1 LEKRTRTGR
10 SVYFIGD
17 IYKMINKKFGSQ
29 SGKSLIEVIVVLVV
43 AAILVTFA
51 VAQFGKTDK
60 YMTRGNFAREFKVN
74 LERARFDS
82 IKRRAEGAAAA
93 LSRVIITSAT
103 SFTVIT
109 DYNQDGKLDPAT
121 ESRVVNFTG
130 GIKFVGSLVYPIT
143 LTFDRHG
150 HVYATNG
157 VMIDGNPQAI
167 SPVFTICDKGCTL
180 ETANASNSSVI
191 SISPSGTVA
200 LLKGGETP
208 PNFNKP
214 NVSNVSSS
222 QDVNP
227 WVSTAD
233 EDATTVDHPTST
245 PVPTPVSSATPT
257 PTATA
262 TPTSTATP
270 TATATPVPTTSPS
283 PTATATPTPTP
294 NACATGARPAQTG
307 CTCYLPKTVR
317 ASGKCQ

>member
-1 LEKRTRTGR
+1 M
-10 SVYFIGD
+10 V
-17 IYKMINKKFGSQ
+17 NKEFGSQ
-29 SGKSLIEVIVVLVV
+29 SGKSLIELIVVLVV

-82 IKRRAEGAAAA
+82 IKRRAEGAADA

-109 DYNQDGKLDPAT
+109 DYNQDGKLDLAT
-121 ESRVVNFTG
+121 ESRVVNFTD

-157 VMIDGNPQAI
+157 IMVDGNPQAI
-167 SPVFTICDKGCTL
+167 TPVFTICDKDCTL
-180 ETANASNSSVI
+180 ETANAANSNVI

-200 LLKGGETP
+200 YLKGGETP
-208 PNFNKP
+208 PSFESP

-233 EDATTVDHPTST
+233 DEATTVDHPTST
-245 PVPTPVSSATPT
+245 PVPTPMSTATPT
-257 PTATA
+257 PTAS
-262 TPTSTATP
+262 PTSSATP
-270 TATATPVPTTSPS
+270 TATATPSPTTSPS
-283 PTATATPTPTP
+283 PTATATPTPTPTP

-307 CTCYLPKTVR
+307 CVCYLPKTVR
-317 ASGKCQ
+317 PSGKCQ